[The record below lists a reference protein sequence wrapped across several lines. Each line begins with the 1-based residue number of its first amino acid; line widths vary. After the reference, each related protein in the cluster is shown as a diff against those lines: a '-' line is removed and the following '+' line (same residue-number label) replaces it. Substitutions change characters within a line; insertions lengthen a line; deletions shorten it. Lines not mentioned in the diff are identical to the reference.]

1 MYRIRPL
8 SAVGTDSSAATRA
21 ALIEAA
27 APLFASVGFDAAR
40 TRDIADKAK
49 ANVSAINYHFGSKMG
64 LYQAVIKAQAE
75 EMNVSFP
82 LETEA
87 VRQQAPAIRLH
98 WLVHNLLRR
107 VVAKYEDHRLKVCV
121 REFVEPTEALDFLV
135 KEIIS
140 QHFGIMRSVV
150 SAVLGKPVDDD
161 TLSRFTVSVLSQC
174 FYYGMAEPMLQR
186 LGVKIPRT
194 EDEINTLAEHIVR
207 FSLAG
212 ITGDFHEQGETAS
225 ATHN

>member
-8 SAVGTDSSAATRA
+8 SAIGTDSSAATQA

-27 APLFASVGFDAAR
+27 APLFIAQGFEGTK

-64 LYQAVIKAQAE
+64 LYQAVIKKQAE
-75 EMNVSFP
+75 AMIASYP

-87 VRQQAPAIRLH
+87 VRQADAAARLR
-98 WLVHNLLRR
+98 WLVLNLLHR
-107 VVAKYEDHRLKVCV
+107 VFTTQEDDKIKICV

-135 KEIIS
+135 KEIVS
-140 QHFGIMRSVV
+140 HQFAIMKSVV
-150 SAVLGKPVDDD
+150 AAVLGREAGDDEIN
-161 TLSRFTVSVLSQC
+161 RFTVSVVSQC
-174 FYYGMAEPMLQR
+174 FHYGMAEPMLTR

-194 EDEINTLAEHIVR
+194 DAEIGELAEHITR

-212 ITGDFHEQGETAS
+212 LRAS
-225 ATHN
+225 ARGAET

>member
-27 APLFASVGFDAAR
+27 APLFASVGFEAAR

-75 EMNVSFP
+75 EMIASFP

-87 VRQQAPAIRLH
+87 VRGEDPATRLH
-98 WLVHNLLRR
+98 WLVHNLMRR
-107 VVAKYEDHRLKVCV
+107 VVCTNEDHRLRICV
-121 REFVEPTEALDFLV
+121 REFVEQTEALDFLV
-135 KEIIS
+135 KEIVS
-140 QHFGIMRSVV
+140 HQFSIMKSVV
-150 SAVLGKPVDDD
+150 TAVLGYEPSEEE
-161 TLSRFTVSVLSQC
+161 LNRFTVSVVCQC
-174 FYYGMAEPMLQR
+174 FHYGMAEPMLTR
-186 LGVKIPRT
+186 LGVKVPST
-194 EDEINTLAEHIVR
+194 EEEINTLSEHIVR

-212 ITGDFHEQGETAS
+212 LQAS
-225 ATHN
+225 RRADA

>member
-27 APLFASVGFDAAR
+27 APLFASVGFEGAR

-75 EMNVSFP
+75 ELNTTFP

-87 VRQQAPAIRLH
+87 VRQEDPATRLH

-107 VVAKYEDHRLKVCV
+107 VVAKHEDHRLKVCV

-135 KEIIS
+135 KEIVS
-140 QHFGIMRSVV
+140 RHFGIMNSVV
-150 SAVLGKPVDDD
+150 SAVLEETVDEE
-161 TLSRFTVSVLSQC
+161 TLHRFTVSVVSQC
-174 FYYGMAEPMLQR
+174 FHYGMAEPMLVR

-194 EDEINTLAEHIVR
+194 EDEINALAEHIVR

-212 ITGDFHEQGETAS
+212 ILAGRKGS
-225 ATHN
+225 

>member
-8 SAVGTDSSAATRA
+8 SAVGTDSSAVTRA

-75 EMNVSFP
+75 EMNASFP
-82 LETEA
+82 LETES
-87 VRQQAPAIRLH
+87 VRQEDPATRLH

-107 VVAKYEDHRLKVCV
+107 VVAKHEDHRLKVCV

-135 KEIIS
+135 KEIVS
-140 QHFGIMRSVV
+140 QHFSIMRSVV
-150 SAVLGKPVDDD
+150 SAVLGEPVDDQ
-161 TLSRFTVSVLSQC
+161 TLNRFTVSLVSQC
-174 FYYGMAEPMLQR
+174 FHYGMAEPMLVR
-186 LGVKIPRT
+186 LGVTIPHT
-194 EDEINTLAEHIVR
+194 EDEINELAEHIVR

-212 ITGDFHEQGETAS
+212 IAS
-225 ATHN
+225 GRKGR

>member
-8 SAVGTDSSAATRA
+8 SSVGTDSSAATRA

-27 APLFASVGFDAAR
+27 APLFASIGFENAR

-64 LYQAVIKAQAE
+64 LYQAVIKKQAE
-75 EMNVSFP
+75 EINDTYP

-87 VRQQAPAIRLH
+87 VRNEAPAIRLH

-107 VVAKYEDHRLKVCV
+107 VLTTNEDHRLKICV
-121 REFVEPTEALDFLV
+121 REFVEPTEALDYLV
-135 KEIIS
+135 KEIVNN
-140 QHFGIMRSVV
+140 QFGIMKSVV
-150 SAVLGKPVDDD
+150 GAVLGREASNDE
-161 TLSRFTVSVLSQC
+161 LNRFSVSVVCQC
-174 FYYGMAEPMLQR
+174 FHYGMAEPMLTR
-186 LGVKIPRT
+186 LGVKIPHT
-194 EDEINTLAEHIVR
+194 EDEINELAEHIVQ

-212 ITGDFHEQGETAS
+212 LTAGK
-225 ATHN
+225 TT

>member
-27 APLFASVGFDAAR
+27 GPLFADIGFEASR

-64 LYQAVIKAQAE
+64 LYQAVIKQQAE
-75 EMNVSFP
+75 QINGSFP
-82 LETEA
+82 LETETVRAEEPA
-87 VRQQAPAIRLH
+87 VRLQ
-98 WLVHNLLRR
+98 WLVHNLLHR
-107 VVAKYEDHRLKVCV
+107 VLSNHEEHRIKICV

-140 QHFGIMRSVV
+140 HQYEIMRSVV
-150 SAVLGKPVDDD
+150 KAVLGREASQEE
-161 TLSRFTVSVLSQC
+161 LNRFTVSVVSQC
-174 FYYGMAEPMLQR
+174 FHYGMAEPMLTR
-186 LGVKIPRT
+186 LGVKIPET
-194 EDEINTLAEHIVR
+194 DEEISQLADQIAR

-212 ITGDFHEQGETAS
+212 IQTFQKD
-225 ATHN
+225 